1 MPESV
6 VVVSEGL
13 KEKRGSAAGDF
24 LALSIPLFGA
34 EPGLKPAAEPV
45 RRPVALENE
54 DGREEDVGEG
64 LAGKTKSGRGVVD
77 SPYDEERVVDIV

>member
-1 MPESV
+1 M
-6 VVVSEGL
+6 VVSEGL

-24 LALSIPLFGA
+24 LTLSILLFAA
-34 EPGLKPAAEPV
+34 EPRLKPAIEPV

-54 DGREEDVGEG
+54 DGTDDDDVGEG

-77 SPYDEERVVDIV
+77 SPYDGETVVDIV